1 MFYILS
7 FQISEKAIATLS
19 GIKIGGNNVR
29 SSFSWKIEEA
39 KVFWFQGEQET
50 AMRQLKQINIALKVS
65 YVSSNENFYIYEIC
79 ITFLLNHPSSSLQ
92 CFS

>member
-1 MFYILS
+1 MFIFS
-7 FQISEKAIATLS
+7 FQISEKAIATLR
-19 GIKIGGNNVR
+19 GIKTGGNNER

-65 YVSSNENFYIYEIC
+65 FVSPNESFYI
-79 ITFLLNHPSSSLQ
+79 
-92 CFS
+92 

>member
-1 MFYILS
+1 M
-7 FQISEKAIATLS
+7 ATLS

-65 YVSSNENFYIYEIC
+65 YVEMKI
-79 ITFLLNHPSSSLQ
+79 Q
-92 CFS
+92 